1 MPLDAICL
9 SALVSE
15 LKDTVVGSRIDKIH
29 QPARDEV
36 ILSLRG
42 TGGGARLLLSAS
54 PTRPRAQL
62 TELSRENPQEP
73 PMFCM
78 LLRKHL
84 TGGRI
89 LEITQPRF
97 ERLIEFHI
105 EALDELGDRS
115 VRRLILEVMGRRANL
130 LLLDREGR
138 IVDCLRKVDAD
149 MSQERQLLPGMFYR
163 LPPTQGKANPLEVLE
178 TPPVFPESWG
188 QKMEKLLVDI
198 FAGIS
203 PLIARELAFEA
214 AGSTEALLT
223 EETLPRLQER
233 LSRLMSKVSVGEL
246 APYLLV
252 RDGVPV
258 EFSFRAIL
266 QYGPCT
272 ESRRMESFSKLLDDF
287 YAQRE
292 GAERIRQKGQD
303 LLRGLN
309 TARDRITRK
318 LTVQEKELE
327 GTRDRERLRQMGD
340 LLTANFHR
348 MERGATLLKT
358 ENYYD
363 PEGGEISIKLDP
375 LKTPQQNAARYYKDY
390 NRAKTAERV
399 LTEQLAAG
407 RRELE
412 YLNSV
417 LESVSRAEGERDL
430 EEIRQELVE
439 TGYIRRRGKVRDR
452 VKRAA
457 SKPLEFRSSSGL
469 RISVGRN
476 NSQNDALT
484 TKLAGRNDLWFHVQ
498 KIHGAHVILW
508 TEGSTPDRQ
517 SMTEAAMLAAWF
529 SQGRASGNVP
539 VDYTLVKH
547 VKKPVGARPG
557 MVIYTTYETA
567 YVTPA
572 EALVKTLSV

>member
-9 SALVSE
+9 SALANE
-15 LKDTVVGSRIDKIH
+15 LKETVLGSRIDKIH

-42 TGGGARLLLSAS
+42 SGGGMRLLLSAS

-89 LEITQPRF
+89 LDIAQPQF
-97 ERLIEFHI
+97 ERLLEFHI
-105 EALDELGDRS
+105 EVPDELGDRS
-115 VRRLILEVMGRRANL
+115 IRRLILEVMGRRANL

-138 IVDCLRKVDAD
+138 IMDCLRKVDAD

-163 LPPTQGKANPLEVLE
+163 LPPTQDKESPFSVLQS
-178 TPPVFPESWG
+178 PPSFVNAWG
-188 QKMEKLLVDI
+188 QRIEKLLVET

-214 AGSTEALLT
+214 AGSTEALLS
-223 EETLPRLQER
+223 EENCPRLQER
-233 LSRLMSKVSVGEL
+233 LVRLMTKVEAKEL

-252 RDGVPV
+252 RDGIPV
-258 EFSFRAIL
+258 DFSFRPIL
-266 QYGPCT
+266 QYGPST
-272 ESRRMESFSKLLDDF
+272 ESRRMESFSKLLDGF
-287 YAQRE
+287 YAERE

-303 LLRGLN
+303 LLRSLN
-309 TARDRITRK
+309 TARDRLSRK
-318 LTVQEKELE
+318 LIIQEKELE
-327 GTRDRERLRQMGD
+327 GTKDREQLRQMGD
-340 LLTANFHR
+340 LITANLYR
-348 MERGATLLKT
+348 MEKGITQLKT

-363 PEGGEISIKLDP
+363 PECNEITIKLDP

-390 NRAKTAERV
+390 HRAKTAERV
-399 LTEQLAAG
+399 LTEQLATG

-417 LESVSRAEGERDL
+417 LESASRAEGERDL

-439 TGYIRRRGKVRDR
+439 TGYVRRRGKAKDR
-452 VKRAA
+452 MKRVS

-484 TKLAGRNDLWFHVQ
+484 TKLAGKGDLWFHVQ

-508 TEGSTPDRQ
+508 TDGQSPDLQ

-529 SQGRASGNVP
+529 SQGRSAGKVP

-547 VKKPVGARPG
+547 VKKPAGARPG
-557 MVIYTTYETA
+557 MVVYTTYETA
-567 YVTPA
+567 YVTPE
-572 EALVKTLSV
+572 EACLKTLSV

>member
-9 SALVSE
+9 SALARE
-15 LKDTVVGSRIDKIH
+15 LKEAVVGGRIDKIH

-42 TGGGARLLLSAS
+42 SEGGMRLLLSAS

-62 TELSRENPQEP
+62 TELARENPQEP

-89 LEITQPRF
+89 LEVVQPQF
-97 ERLIEFHI
+97 ERLLEFHI
-105 EALDELGDRS
+105 EAPDELGDRS
-115 VRRLILEVMGRRANL
+115 IRRLILEVMGRRANL

-163 LPPTQGKANPLEVLE
+163 LPPTQDKESPFSVLQS
-178 TPPVFPESWG
+178 PPDLAYAFG
-188 QKMEKLLVDI
+188 QKMERLLVDA
-198 FAGIS
+198 FTGIS

-214 AGSTEALLT
+214 AGSTEALLSQ
-223 EETLPRLQER
+223 ENLPRLQER
-233 LSRLMSKVSVGEL
+233 FVRLVTKVETGEM

-252 RDGVPV
+252 RDGTPV
-258 EFSFRAIL
+258 DFSFRPIL
-266 QYGPCT
+266 QYGPGT
-272 ESRRMESFSKLLDDF
+272 ESLRMENFSKLLDGF

-292 GAERIRQKGQD
+292 GEERIRQKGQD
-303 LLRGLN
+303 LLRSLS
-309 TARDRITRK
+309 TARDRLSRK
-318 LTVQEKELE
+318 LIIQEKELE
-327 GTRDRERLRQMGD
+327 STKDREQLRQMGD
-340 LLTANFHR
+340 LITANLYR
-348 MERGATLLKT
+348 MEKGAAQLKT

-363 PEGGEISIKLDP
+363 PGCIEIAIKLDP

-390 NRAKTAERV
+390 HRAKTAERV

-439 TGYIRRRGKVRDR
+439 TGYVRRRGKAKDR
-452 VKRAA
+452 MKRVS

-484 TKLAGRNDLWFHVQ
+484 TKLAGKGDLWFHAQ

-508 TEGSTPDRQ
+508 TDGQSPDLQ

-529 SQGRASGNVP
+529 SQGRSAGKVP

-547 VKKPVGARPG
+547 VKKPAGARPG
-557 MVIYTTYETA
+557 MVVYATYETA
-567 YVTPA
+567 YVTPE
-572 EALVKTLSV
+572 EAVLKTLTV

>member
-1 MPLDAICL
+1 VPLDAICL

-15 LKDTVVGSRIDKIH
+15 LKNAVVGSRIDKIH

-42 TGGGARLLLSAS
+42 STGSMRLLLSAS

-62 TELSRENPQEP
+62 TELPRENPQEP

-84 TGGRI
+84 AGGRI
-89 LEITQPRF
+89 LDITQPPL
-97 ERLIEFHI
+97 ERLITFHI
-105 EALDELGDRS
+105 EVLDELGDRS
-115 VRRLILEVMGRRANL
+115 VRLLILEVMGRRANL

-138 IVDCLRKVDAD
+138 IADCLRKVDSD

-163 LPPTQGKANPLEVLE
+163 LPPTQGKESPHLALEQPL
-178 TPPVFPESWG
+178 PFNDSWG
-188 QKMEKLLVDI
+188 HKIETLLVDT
-198 FAGIS
+198 FSGIS
-203 PLIARELAFEA
+203 PLVARELAFEA
-214 AGSTEALLT
+214 AGSTEALLSK
-223 EETLPRLQER
+223 ENLPRLQER
-233 LSRLMSKVSVGEL
+233 LVRLMTQVESGEME
-246 APYLLV
+246 PYLLV
-252 RDGVPV
+252 RDSTPTD
-258 EFSFRAIL
+258 FTFRPIL
-266 QYGPCT
+266 QYGPGT
-272 ESRRMESFSKLLDDF
+272 ESRKMESFSKLLDGF

-292 GAERIRQKGQD
+292 GTERIRQKGQD
-303 LLRGLN
+303 LLRSLN
-309 TARDRITRK
+309 TARDRLSRK
-318 LTVQEKELE
+318 LLIQEKELE
-327 GTRDRERLRQMGD
+327 GTKNRELLRQTGD
-340 LLTANFHR
+340 LITTNFYR
-348 MERGATLLKT
+348 MEKGIAQLKT

-363 PEGGEISIKLDP
+363 PNGGEITIRLDP

-399 LTEQLAAG
+399 LTEQIATG

-439 TGYIRRRGKVRDR
+439 TGYVRRRSKAKERM
-452 VKRAA
+452 KRLA

-476 NSQNDALT
+476 NSQNDVLT
-484 TKLAGRNDLWFHVQ
+484 TKLAGKGDLWFHAQ

-508 TEGSTPDRQ
+508 TDGQSPDLQ
-517 SMTEAAMLAAWF
+517 SLTEAAELAAWF
-529 SQGRASGNVP
+529 SQGRSAGKVP
-539 VDYTLVKH
+539 VDYTMVKH
-547 VKKPVGARPG
+547 VKKPAGARPG
-557 MVIYTTYETA
+557 MVIYTTNETA
-567 YVTPA
+567 YVSPN
-572 EALVKTLSV
+572 ESLVKSLSP

>member
-15 LKDTVVGSRIDKIH
+15 LKNAVVGSRIDKIH

-42 TGGGARLLLSAS
+42 STGSMRLLLSAS

-62 TELSRENPQEP
+62 TELPRENPQEP

-84 TGGRI
+84 AGGRI
-89 LEITQPRF
+89 LDITQPPL
-97 ERLIEFHI
+97 ERLITFHI
-105 EALDELGDRS
+105 EVLDELGDRS
-115 VRRLILEVMGRRANL
+115 VRLLILEVMGRRANL

-138 IVDCLRKVDAD
+138 IADCLRKVDSD

-163 LPPTQGKANPLEVLE
+163 LPPTQGKESPHLALEQPL
-178 TPPVFPESWG
+178 PFNDSWG
-188 QKMEKLLVDI
+188 HKIETLLVDT
-198 FAGIS
+198 FSGIS
-203 PLIARELAFEA
+203 PLVARELAFEA
-214 AGSTEALLT
+214 AGSTEALLSK
-223 EETLPRLQER
+223 ENLPRLQER
-233 LSRLMSKVSVGEL
+233 LVRLMTQVESGEME
-246 APYLLV
+246 PYLLV
-252 RDGVPV
+252 RDSTPTD
-258 EFSFRAIL
+258 FTFRPIL
-266 QYGPCT
+266 QYGPGT
-272 ESRRMESFSKLLDDF
+272 ESRKMESFSKLLDGF

-292 GAERIRQKGQD
+292 GTERIRQKGQD
-303 LLRGLN
+303 LLRSLN
-309 TARDRITRK
+309 TARDRLSRK
-318 LTVQEKELE
+318 LLIQEKELE
-327 GTRDRERLRQMGD
+327 GTKNRELLRQTGD
-340 LLTANFHR
+340 LITTNFYR
-348 MERGATLLKT
+348 MEKGIAQLKT

-363 PEGGEISIKLDP
+363 PNGGEITIRLDP

-399 LTEQLAAG
+399 LTEQIATG

-439 TGYIRRRGKVRDR
+439 TGYVRRRSKAKERM
-452 VKRAA
+452 KRLA

-476 NSQNDALT
+476 NSQNDVLT
-484 TKLAGRNDLWFHVQ
+484 TKLAGKGDLWFHAQ

-508 TEGSTPDRQ
+508 TDGQSPDLQ
-517 SMTEAAMLAAWF
+517 SLTEAAELAAWF
-529 SQGRASGNVP
+529 SQGRSAGKVP
-539 VDYTLVKH
+539 VDYTMVKH
-547 VKKPVGARPG
+547 VKKPAGARPG
-557 MVIYTTYETA
+557 MVIYTTNETA
-567 YVTPA
+567 YVSPN
-572 EALVKTLSV
+572 ESLVKSLSP

>member
-1 MPLDAICL
+1 
-9 SALVSE
+9 
-15 LKDTVVGSRIDKIH
+15 
-29 QPARDEV
+29 
-36 ILSLRG
+36 
-42 TGGGARLLLSAS
+42 
-54 PTRPRAQL
+54 
-62 TELSRENPQEP
+62 
-73 PMFCM
+73 MFCM
-78 LLRKHL
+78 LLRKYL

-89 LEITQPRF
+89 LDITQPQF
-97 ERLIEFHI
+97 ERLVEFHI
-105 EALDELGDRS
+105 EVLDELGDRS

-130 LLLDREGR
+130 LLLNREGR

-163 LPPTQGKANPLEVLE
+163 LPPTQGKENPLSVLE
-178 TPPVFPESWG
+178 CPPVFPEAWG
-188 QKMEKLLVDI
+188 QKIEKLLVDT
-198 FAGIS
+198 FVGIS
-203 PLIARELAFEA
+203 PLIARELAFEV
-214 AGSTEALLT
+214 AGSTEALLSK
-223 EETLPRLQER
+223 ETLPRLQER
-233 LSRLMSKVSVGEL
+233 LVGLMTKVKSGEL

-252 RDGVPV
+252 RDGTPAD
-258 EFSFRAIL
+258 FSFRAIL
-266 QYGPCT
+266 QYGPGT
-272 ESRRMESFSKLLDDF
+272 ESRRMESFSKLLDGF

-303 LLRGLN
+303 LLRSLN
-309 TARDRITRK
+309 TARDRLSRK
-318 LTVQEKELE
+318 LIIQEKELA
-327 GTRDRERLRQMGD
+327 GTRDREQLRQMGD
-340 LLTANFHR
+340 LLTANFYR
-348 MERGATLLKT
+348 MERGATQLKT

-363 PEGGEISIKLDP
+363 PKGGEITIKLDP

-399 LTEQLAAG
+399 LTEQLATG
-407 RRELE
+407 YRELE

-439 TGYIRRRGKVRDR
+439 TGYIRRRGKARDR

-484 TKLAGRNDLWFHVQ
+484 TKLAGRGDLWFHAQ

-508 TEGSTPDRQ
+508 TEGGAPDLQ

-529 SQGRASGNVP
+529 SQGRSSGNVP
-539 VDYTLVKH
+539 VDYTPVRH
-547 VKKPVGARPG
+547 VKKPAGARPG
-557 MVIYTTYETA
+557 MVVYTTYETA
-567 YVTPA
+567 YVIPEETI
-572 EALVKTLSV
+572 VKTLSL